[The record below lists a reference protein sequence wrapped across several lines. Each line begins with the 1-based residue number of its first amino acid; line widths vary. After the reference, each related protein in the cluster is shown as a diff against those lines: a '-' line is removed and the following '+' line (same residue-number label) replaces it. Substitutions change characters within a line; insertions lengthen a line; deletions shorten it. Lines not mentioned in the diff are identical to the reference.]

1 MFTVE
6 VLEYKGERNVNE
18 NGLIAK
24 EGDDKEIAVVFG
36 NCKFFDLWARCD

>member
-6 VLEYKGERNVNE
+6 VLEYKGKRNVNE

-36 NCKFFDLWARCD
+36 NCKFFSMCGNS